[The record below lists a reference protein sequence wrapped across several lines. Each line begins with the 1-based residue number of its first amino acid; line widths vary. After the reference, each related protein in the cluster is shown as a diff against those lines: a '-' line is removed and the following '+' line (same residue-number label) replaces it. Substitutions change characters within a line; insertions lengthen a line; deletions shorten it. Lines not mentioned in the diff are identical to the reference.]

1 MILTKK
7 SGIFYYEIDNTYL
20 HNGEML
26 DDVGYKSIDDYAT
39 YDELDN
45 DVYGDIRKN
54 TLISNNLKYYL
65 LWLKPLENIE
75 IDNGKPICG
84 KDADSAIPVGP
95 DGLKIYDLY
104 WEDSNKNEVDVFE
117 GDNEYTCYVDMDLP
131 YRGVLW
137 KYFINK
143 DNVNINVVGGS
154 DIEII
159 DDDDDDY
166 LVSFK
171 TKVEHDWTY
180 WSVVKEP
187 TDTEDGLK
195 ERYCSICNKKETQVI
210 PMNYSCGIELDVG
223 YVELQAE
230 EGYKGSTE
238 EGLDEDAISQTI
250 TAKSIGSEE
259 VEFIMAGFL
268 NAEGVEN
275 FTLIVGNMQATI
287 APKTGLEPGVYET
300 TIEISD
306 FYDRYLPIEVP
317 VRFKV
322 TEKGVEYSNIAGENQ
337 KWVKGSKKDAI
348 FTFKRNIDD
357 DNTIEQFAGVLVD
370 DIELIPEEDY
380 SYSVGSV
387 IINLKAS
394 YLEKLAVGE
403 HTLTVRFND
412 GNDVT
417 TKFSISN
424 PVPAYVAPKT
434 GTENTIVINSELIS
448 LLTVAFAVISKK
460 DSFKK

>member
-1 MILTKK
+1 M
-7 SGIFYYEIDNTYL
+7 
-20 HNGEML
+20 
-26 DDVGYKSIDDYAT
+26 
-39 YDELDN
+39 
-45 DVYGDIRKN
+45 
-54 TLISNNLKYYL
+54 
-65 LWLKPLENIE
+65 
-75 IDNGKPICG
+75 
-84 KDADSAIPVGP
+84 
-95 DGLKIYDLY
+95 
-104 WEDSNKNEVDVFE
+104 
-117 GDNEYTCYVDMDLP
+117 
-131 YRGVLW
+131 
-137 KYFINK
+137 
-143 DNVNINVVGGS
+143 
-154 DIEII
+154 
-159 DDDDDDY
+159 
-166 LVSFK
+166 
-171 TKVEHDWTY
+171 
-180 WSVVKEP
+180 
-187 TDTEDGLK
+187 
-195 ERYCSICNKKETQVI
+195 
-210 PMNYSCGIELDVG
+210 
-223 YVELQAE
+223 QAE

-268 NAEGVEN
+268 NSEGADN
-275 FTLIVGNMQATI
+275 FSLIVSNMQATI

-322 TEKGVEYSNIAGENQ
+322 TEKGVEYSNTAGENQ
-337 KWVKGSKKDAI
+337 KWVKGSKKDAT

-380 SYSVGSV
+380 SFSKGSV

-394 YLEKLAVGE
+394 YLETLPVGE

-434 GTENTIVINSELIS
+434 GVE
-448 LLTVAFAVISKK
+448 K
-460 DSFKK
+460 